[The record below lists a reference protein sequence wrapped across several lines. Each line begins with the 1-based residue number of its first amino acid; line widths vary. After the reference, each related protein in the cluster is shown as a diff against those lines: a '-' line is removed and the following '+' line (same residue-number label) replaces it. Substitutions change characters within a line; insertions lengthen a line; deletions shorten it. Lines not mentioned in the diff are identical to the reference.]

1 MFVYYWKNPL
11 DLPFTSFSVPESKPK
26 SEPRQP
32 GPTPAEVDAVLD
44 KVTRTGIQ
52 SLTKKERTILEKAS
66 KK

>member
-1 MFVYYWKNPL
+1 
-11 DLPFTSFSVPESKPK
+11 VPESKPK